1 LNRQC
6 CSSKSSS
13 RVIVVVVATIT
24 IDNFIFKSKAG
35 IAAVRNE
42 SEQVLARDGKLV
54 KPEKLY
60 HELKDLAEKIGI
72 RVSEQNFRI
81 TTGIRV
87 KSGFCIVKDQ
97 ECCIIDKHLKMNKKT
112 EALAECI
119 SEKLIASNESVET
132 IFMVPA
138 VREYMERF
146 KPIAK
151 QTAAVER
158 TENPGI
164 DSANVPGDQD
174 S

>member
-1 LNRQC
+1 M
-6 CSSKSSS
+6 
-13 RVIVVVVATIT
+13 
-24 IDNFIFKSKAG
+24 
-35 IAAVRNE
+35 
-42 SEQVLARDGKLV
+42 

-60 HELKDLAEKIGI
+60 HELKDLAEKIGM

-97 ECCIIDKHLKMNKKT
+97 ECCLIDKHLKLNKKV

-119 SEKLIASNESVET
+119 SEKLAASNESLET
-132 IFMVPA
+132 IFLVPA

-146 KPIAK
+146 KTVAR
-151 QTAAVER
+151 QGAVVER
-158 TENPGI
+158 AENPRD
-164 DSANVPGDQD
+164 DSTDVSESQD

>member
-1 LNRQC
+1 M
-6 CSSKSSS
+6 
-13 RVIVVVVATIT
+13 
-24 IDNFIFKSKAG
+24 
-35 IAAVRNE
+35 
-42 SEQVLARDGKLV
+42 

-60 HELKDLAEKIGI
+60 HELKDLAERIGM

-97 ECCIIDKHLKMNKKT
+97 QCCIIDKHLRLNKKT

-119 SEKLIASNESVET
+119 NEKLMASNESIET
-132 IFMVPA
+132 IFLVPA

-151 QTAAVER
+151 QMTAATTRETSDV
-158 TENPGI
+158 
-164 DSANVPGDQD
+164 DSSDVPKNQD
-174 S
+174 L

>member
-1 LNRQC
+1 MER
-6 CSSKSSS
+6 
-13 RVIVVVVATIT
+13 I
-24 IDNFIFKSKAG
+24 
-35 IAAVRNE
+35 
-42 SEQVLARDGKLV
+42 LARDGRSV

-60 HELKDLAEKIGI
+60 HELKDLAERIGL

-97 ECCIIDKHLKMNKKT
+97 ECCFIDKHLKLNRKV

-119 SEKLIASNESVET
+119 NEKLTASNESLET
-132 IFMVPA
+132 IFLVPA

-146 KPIAK
+146 KPVAK
-151 QTAAVER
+151 NRAAAEK
-158 TENPGI
+158 TENPPDGVT
-164 DSANVPGDQD
+164 DVPGGQD